1 MDNNIIA
8 ILLLLLIIYATRTII
23 GISNKK
29 LEQSKK
35 AELVDLFSKDRIFT
49 FGILIIIIVLYIL
62 SLKLRWFEPI
72 IIYIGYGILV
82 FLYAIITSILSYKK
96 LKNNN
101 FPDFYI
107 KSYILTTSIRIFG
120 LILFFILAKF

>member
-1 MDNNIIA
+1 MDSNIIA
-8 ILLLLLIIYATRTII
+8 IFLLLLIIYATRTII

-35 AELVDLFSKDRIFT
+35 AELVDLFSKARIFT
-49 FGILIIIIVLYIL
+49 FGILILIIALYVL

-82 FLYAIITSILSYKK
+82 FLYVILTSILSYKK

-107 KSYILTTSIRIFG
+107 KSYILTTSIRILG
-120 LILFFILAKF
+120 LIFFFILAEF